1 MIREIIEIDEELCV
15 GCGNCVP
22 NCHQGALQIIDG
34 KARLISDLMCEG
46 IGVCVGHCPTG
57 AMTIEKREAEPYD
70 ENKVMEKISAGGTNV
85 IRAHLEHLRRHG
97 QTEYL
102 GEAVDYLAARGIPN
116 PLDAPDASDPP
127 DASDGS
133 SATVASPP
141 RSIPIV
147 AHAGNAAQHSHRG
160 HAGGCPGA
168 AARTLRS
175 SVGEAPGHAP
185 SVPGRAGHD
194 QSHSPTTQSSQ
205 LRQWPVQLHLL
216 NPAAPYLRGAD
227 LLLAADCTAY
237 AAGGFHSDF
246 LKGKALAI
254 ACPKLDD
261 GQQNYLDKLV
271 MMIDESRINTLTVLI
286 MEVPCCSGLLAIAR
300 AAAERAERR
309 VPVKAIVLSLEG
321 AVQSEEWV

>member
-1 MIREIIEIDEELCV
+1 MDYDAGMVREIIEIDEELCV

-70 ENKVMEKISAGGTNV
+70 EAKVMDKISAGGANV
-85 IRAHLEHLRRHG
+85 IHAHLQHLRQHG
-97 QTEYL
+97 QD
-102 GEAVDYLAARGIPN
+102 AYLAQAEAY
-116 PLDAPDASDPP
+116 LDAQGIANPCAESVHTPETAAAP
-127 DASDGS
+127 HPIPLAVHPGHP
-133 SATVASPP
+133 TP
-141 RSIPIV
+141 R
-147 AHAGNAAQHSHRG
+147 AGHG
-160 HAGGCPGA
+160 GGCPGA
-168 AARTLRS
+168 AARTLRTHPGNGHS
-175 SVGEAPGHAP
+175 APNSPPTQPGDRAAHP
-185 SVPGRAGHD
+185 SE
-194 QSHSPTTQSSQ
+194 

-227 LLLAADCTAY
+227 LLLAADCSAY
-237 AAGGFHSDF
+237 AAGNFHSDF

-261 GQQNYLDKLV
+261 GQQNYLEKLV
-271 MMIDESRINTLTVLI
+271 RMIDESRINTLTVLT
-286 MEVPCCSGLLAIAR
+286 MEVPCCSGLLAIAK
-300 AAAERAERR
+300 AAAGRAERR

-321 AVQSEEWV
+321 EVQSEEWV

>member
-1 MIREIIEIDEELCV
+1 MVREIIEIDEELCV

-57 AMTIEKREAEPYD
+57 AMTIEKRDAEPYD
-70 ENKVMEKISAGGTNV
+70 EAKVMDKISAGGANV
-85 IRAHLEHLRRHG
+85 IRAHLQHLKQHG
-97 QTEYL
+97 QD
-102 GEAVDYLAARGIPN
+102 DYLAQAEAYLEARGIEN
-116 PLDAPDASDPP
+116 PLQQPADAIAV
-127 DASDGS
+127 G
-133 SATVASPP
+133 AT
-141 RSIPIV
+141 RTIPLA
-147 AHAGNAAQHSHRG
+147 AHAGPHAG
-160 HAGGCPGA
+160 HGGGCPGS
-168 AARTLRS
+168 AARMLRTPPTNGQS
-175 SVGEAPGHAP
+175 HPLDAGERPAP
-185 SVPGRAGHD
+185 S
-194 QSHSPTTQSSQ
+194 SE

-237 AAGGFHSDF
+237 AAGNFHGDF

-261 GQQNYLDKLV
+261 GQQNYLEKLV
-271 MMIDESRINTLTVLI
+271 RMIDDSRINTLTVLI
-286 MEVPCCSGLLAIAR
+286 MEVPCCSGLLAIAK

-321 AVQSEEWV
+321 EVQSEEWV